1 MESSPLPIIE
11 ITDVALALPGS
22 PRRYGT
28 NRLTVAPGDVIAIVA
43 DAPIDGRYLLRI
55 LATLVQPDRGMY
67 RFRGDIVNP
76 GDYRQC
82 LAVKRQIGYVAADA
96 AMISNRTIR
105 ENLLLSRFYYENDLA
120 MDLDQTAASLCE
132 DAGLFRKLNE
142 RPSELNDSELLKAI
156 TIREMG
162 KSPAVMLVDRPEN
175 FLEIVEDHGI
185 FSHLKKMVQSG
196 TAVVFFSHNSQMTDL
211 SNRRLTLVDGEIR
224 VASV

>member
-1 MESSPLPIIE
+1 MESTPSPIIE
-11 ITDVALALPGS
+11 ITDVALALPDS

-28 NRLTVAPGDVIAIVA
+28 SRMTVAPGDVIAIVA
-43 DAPIDGRYLLRI
+43 DAPIDGRYMLRI
-55 LATLVQPDRGMY
+55 LATLEQPERGIY
-67 RFRGDIVNP
+67 RFRRDIVNP

-105 ENLLLSRFYYENDLA
+105 ENLLLARFYYENNLA
-120 MDLDQTAASLCE
+120 IDIDQTTVSLCE
-132 DAGLFRKLNE
+132 DAGLFRKLNQ
-142 RPSELNDSELLKAI
+142 RPSALNDSELLKAI
-156 TIREMG
+156 IIREIG

-175 FLEIVEDHGI
+175 FLEIVEDDGI

-196 TAVVFFSHNSQMTDL
+196 AAVVFFSHNSKMTDL

-224 VASV
+224 IESV

>member
-1 MESSPLPIIE
+1 
-11 ITDVALALPGS
+11 
-22 PRRYGT
+22 
-28 NRLTVAPGDVIAIVA
+28 VIAIVA
-43 DAPIDGRYLLRI
+43 DAPVGGRYMLRI
-55 LATLVQPDRGMY
+55 LATLAQPDRGMY

-105 ENLLLSRFYYENDLA
+105 ENLLLARFYHENDLA
-120 MDLDQTAASLCE
+120 IDIDQTTASLCE
-132 DAGLFRKLNE
+132 DAGLFRKLNQ
-142 RPSELNDSELLKAI
+142 RPSALNDSELLKAI
-156 TIREMG
+156 IIREMG

-175 FLEIVEDHGI
+175 FLEIVEDDGI

-196 TAVVFFSHNSQMTDL
+196 VAVVFFSHNSKMTEL

-224 VASV
+224 IASA